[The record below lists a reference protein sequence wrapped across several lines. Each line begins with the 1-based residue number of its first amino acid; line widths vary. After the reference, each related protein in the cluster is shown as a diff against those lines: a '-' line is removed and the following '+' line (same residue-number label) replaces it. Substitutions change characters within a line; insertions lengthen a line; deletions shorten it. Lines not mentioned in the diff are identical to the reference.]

1 MKRLVFPVLIILF
14 VVISCPACGENG
26 TDHSVGRPDGS
37 SGESSSQHNS
47 RDEAVISGT
56 DVSLPADE
64 MTAAHGSGAET
75 TSASFSPATKEDI
88 LAVYRSAVETVRG
101 GGAGY
106 DNKTWQSAQVSQL
119 TGIPAVDEFVN
130 TELNKRA
137 TSEAEAET
145 VRYKKG
151 TAEAMAGFP
160 ACTLED
166 EDKIV
171 YAASEPCGENV
182 KITIVMQDED
192 TPLSVENSMLGKV
205 TDIILFKNEI
215 ERELRE
221 TLPVIKNYEYNIVY
235 RGFEIT
241 CELTGGGR
249 FVSLRHHAIAEVN
262 VSSVQL
268 FLFDFTDKSG
278 VLIMDSD
285 FSDFVY

>member
-1 MKRLVFPVLIILF
+1 MRRLVFPVLIILF
-14 VVISCPACGENG
+14 ILFFCPACGENG
-26 TDHSVGRPDGS
+26 TGRSAGQHYGD
-37 SGESSSQHNS
+37 SGGSSSQYND
-47 RDEAVISGT
+47 RDEAVVVGT
-56 DVSLPADE
+56 DVSLSADA

-75 TSASFSPATKEDI
+75 TSASFLPATKEEI
-88 LAVYRSAVETVRG
+88 LSVYRSAVETVRG

-145 VRYKKG
+145 VRYEKG
-151 TAEAMAGFP
+151 TAEAMTGFP
-160 ACTLED
+160 ACTLGD

-171 YAASEPCGENV
+171 YAASESRGENV
-182 KITIVMQDED
+182 KMTIVMQDED

-241 CELTGGGR
+241 CELTGDGR
-249 FVSLRHHAIAEVN
+249 FVSLRHHAVAEVN

-268 FLFDFTDKSG
+268 FLFKFTDKNG